1 MYRIKRLPLVLA
13 ALMILVMLPTGTL
26 AADIVYTT
34 DGQELKGEIV
44 QETERLIIFRYV
56 DPTLGFETTI
66 TLPKSTIEKIDRNV
80 QAEGMDKPV
89 HSNPKPADSKPDQ
102 AMPATSDD
110 VDAGASASAD
120 GRATTIYVVSMK
132 GQVGT
137 DITERIYE
145 EIIEDIK
152 KQQPDV
158 LVLKLDSSNLRNEF
172 QEGSDDI
179 IEGDSSHRD
188 REQQNLWDS
197 ENIRAVRT
205 MFSDELPDDI
215 RQVMWVR
222 DAVGSSAIYALAW
235 DEMYMHPDALFGGMS
250 SYVMRYRNAA
260 GDDNVRAK
268 FGDAAFGWIRGI
280 TQYGNNPKNPNSTR
294 VRLVEALSK
303 PEMLLSVS
311 FKGRMPVWRN
321 DLKGDFIIDPS
332 DEAAF
337 IIPAYVCD
345 DVCLSDGIAET
356 MDDLTVLL
364 GERNYRILEGPADE
378 IIVEH
383 HEGWTKAWDRAL
395 DAWKDYKKWLG
406 RVSGPS
412 RLANIG
418 KAEKALKLLIGLT
431 RKWPEVT
438 TRSQGFFNQTDLEIL
453 LEELDRMRRSGRD
466 GRGSGGSGGGGL
478 AR

>member
-1 MYRIKRLPLVLA
+1 MYGIKRLPLVLT
-13 ALMILVMLPTGTL
+13 ALMILIMLPTGVM
-26 AADIVYTT
+26 AADIVHTN
-34 DGQELKGEIV
+34 DGQELKGEIL
-44 QETERLIIFRYV
+44 QETDRLIVFRYV

-66 TLPKSTIEKIDRNV
+66 TLYKSTIDKIERNV
-80 QAEGMDKPV
+80 EADGIDKPT
-89 HSNPKPADSKPDQ
+89 NANLKPADSKPGNTT
-102 AMPATSDD
+102 PATSKAADSE
-110 VDAGASASAD
+110 ASPSKGGD
-120 GRATTIYVVSMK
+120 ATTIYVISMK
-132 GQVGT
+132 GQIGT

-145 EIIEDIK
+145 KIIEDVK
-152 KQQPDV
+152 KQHPDV
-158 LVLKLDSSNLRNEF
+158 LVLSLDSSNLRNEF

-205 MFSDELPDDI
+205 MFYDELPGDI

-235 DEMYMHPDALFGGMS
+235 DEMYMHPDAMLGGMDG
-250 SYVMRYRNAA
+250 YVMRYRDAA

-280 TQYGNNPKNPNSTR
+280 TQYGNDPENPNSTR
-294 VRLVEALSK
+294 VKLIEALSK

-321 DLKGDFIIDPS
+321 DLRGDVSIDSS
-332 DEAAF
+332 DEITF
-337 IIPAYVCD
+337 TIPAHICD

-356 MDDLTVLL
+356 MDDLTILL

-383 HEGWTKAWDRAL
+383 HEGWTRAWGKAKDS
-395 DAWKDYKKWLG
+395 WKDYKKWLG
-406 RVSGPS
+406 RASGPS

-418 KAEKALKLLIGLT
+418 KAEKALKRLRGLT
-431 RKWPEVT
+431 LKWPEIGT
-438 TRSQGFFNQTDLEIL
+438 LSGGRFNKTDIEIL
-453 LEELDRMRRSGRD
+453 LEELDRMRRG
-466 GRGSGGSGGGGL
+466 GRGGSGSQGGGGGGL